1 MREKKKKKQ
10 RWRLVCEDESM
21 MIWVLCFVRWRDQ
34 KKKKLR
40 GFIGYGF
47 QKEKRKRKKQKK
59 KKNHFL
65 CFFFLFETHNLSNP
79 SIFSFAN
86 PSMHK
91 TQSSNHHWLTFKY
104 KSLSLFLFL
113 FSLSYQCLSLRSMA
127 ISGGRFRWWVVI
139 FVHLGLWV
147 YGKFDFVFP

>member
-1 MREKKKKKQ
+1 MWRWVNDDLGSVFCALKGSEKEKIEGIYRLWVSKRKKKKK
-10 RWRLVCEDESM
+10 ET
-21 MIWVLCFVRWRDQ
+21 
-34 KKKKLR
+34 KKKK
-40 GFIGYGF
+40 
-47 QKEKRKRKKQKK
+47 K
-59 KKNHFL
+59 HFL

-79 SIFSFAN
+79 SIFSFSN